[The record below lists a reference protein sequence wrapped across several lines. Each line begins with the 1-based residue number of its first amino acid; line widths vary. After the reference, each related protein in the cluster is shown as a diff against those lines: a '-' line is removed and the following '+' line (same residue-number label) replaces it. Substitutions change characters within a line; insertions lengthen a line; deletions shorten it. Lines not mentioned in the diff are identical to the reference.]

1 MPVISK
7 VVPVTFAK
15 TVGLLQPVTD
25 ASTDTAV
32 LFLGSFGLE
41 DMCLRAFFRRAAE
54 ELAGQGIASLRFDYP
69 GMGDALDP
77 AGGALALSEW
87 EEAIVD
93 AAGLLRLSSGASRI
107 LVVGHGLGATLAL
120 RLAHRIEALAGLA
133 CLAPVVSGRAYLR
146 ELQIWSRMVDEGL
159 GLAEAYRNVTDVS
172 IGGHILPQPLAS
184 QLKGLVLADD
194 TLPSLA
200 NVLIA
205 CRPGRTAEGLLGE
218 SLTARGAEVSV
229 VPYEDYDAF
238 VANPSQSRLPLGL
251 LTSVTRWAVG
261 LAGGAGAGSGPGPAS
276 SAPDARLDGEG
287 FVEQAVVFGAGL
299 YGVRCQ
305 PALPVEGPSVL
316 LLGTGYD
323 RHAGWGRS
331 TVKLAR
337 ALARQGIPSLRFD
350 AAGVADSSV
359 RPGAPDQV
367 LYSDVQEHDVREAL
381 DFLTQHSAAPVVIV
395 GRCSGA
401 YLAFRSALSD
411 PRIQGVACANP
422 FVFAWDKALDVDA
435 ALKGGARSLD
445 DYGARL
451 LRWETLQR
459 IRRGEVD
466 LISAGRNIMRGVLRR
481 LGVALKPVL
490 ARIVPIGARHRLILA
505 EFAALEARGVAI
517 ELIYSRG
524 DVGYQHFAELFGS
537 DGKGL
542 RKFPS
547 VRLTMLEGADHNL
560 SPAFAHEAYQDRI
573 AELWA
578 RVQTT
583 TSGHAQL

>member
-1 MPVISK
+1 MPATARVH
-7 VVPVTFAK
+7 PVTFAK

-77 AGGALALSEW
+77 ASGALDLSEW

-120 RLAHRIEALAGLA
+120 RLAHRIEGLAGLA

-194 TLPSLA
+194 ILPSLA

-205 CRPGRTAEGLLGE
+205 CRPGRAADLSLGE
-218 SLTARGAEVSV
+218 SLKGRGAEVSV

-238 VANPSQSRLPLGL
+238 VANPSQSRLPLDL
-251 LTSVTRWAVG
+251 LTSVTRWAVS
-261 LAGGAGAGSGPGPAS
+261 LS
-276 SAPDARLDGEG
+276 SAEKARTESHRDPSFADARLEGEG
-287 FVEQAVVFGAGL
+287 FVEQPVIFDASL
-299 YGVRCQ
+299 YGIHCQ
-305 PALPVEGPSVL
+305 PPFATDRPSVL

-422 FVFAWDKALDVDA
+422 FVFAWNKALDVDA

-466 LISAGRNIMRGVLRR
+466 LISAGRNIVRGVLRR
-481 LGVALKPVL
+481 LAVALKPL
-490 ARIVPIGARHRLILA
+490 LSRIVPMGQRHRAILA
-505 EFAALEARGVAI
+505 EFAALEARGVAV

-524 DVGYQHFAELFGS
+524 DVGYQHFAELFGG

-560 SPAFAHEAYQDRI
+560 SPEFAQQAYRDRI
-573 AELWA
+573 VELCD
-578 RVQTT
+578 RVKAVVG
-583 TSGHAQL
+583 S